1 MYNGFNYLRSMN
13 KLALLHDYLY
23 YYFSAKTRYGIHSP
37 FVFDFVCNVVIK
49 KTKFHDI
56 SDIEVIR
63 KELKKNKTKIFIND
77 LGAGSIK
84 NSGSNRTISDI
95 AKHSLKSR
103 KYASL
108 LYRMIKYFQPA
119 KVLEIGTSL
128 GISTS
133 YMAKA
138 NPLSEII
145 TVEGCANIAEIA
157 EKNAKK
163 TGLKN
168 IVFIISGFDDIL
180 DDLTRKHKPD
190 FVFFDGNHTEEA
202 TIKYFET
209 CLPYVQNESVFVFD
223 DINWSDGMKQAWKKI
238 KSHEQV
244 TVTIDMFF
252 MGLVFFRK
260 ELSKENFVVRF

>member
-1 MYNGFNYLRSMN
+1 MN
-13 KLALLHDYLY
+13 KVALLHDYLH

-37 FVFDFVCNVVIK
+37 FTFDFVCNVVNK
-49 KTKFHDI
+49 KTKFQEV
-56 SDIEVIR
+56 SDIEAIR
-63 KELKKNKTKIFIND
+63 KELKKNNTGIFVSD
-77 LGAGSIK
+77 LGAGSKK
-84 NSGSNRTISDI
+84 NSGRSRTIRDI

-108 LYRMIKYFQPA
+108 LYRMVKYFKSA
-119 KVLEIGTSL
+119 KVLELGTSL

-138 NPLSEII
+138 NPMTEII
-145 TVEGCANIAEIA
+145 TVEGCMNIAEIA
-157 EKNAKK
+157 EKNAQKA
-163 TGLKN
+163 GLKN
-168 IVFIISGFDDIL
+168 IVFIIGGFDDML
-180 DDLTRKHKPD
+180 DNLARKHKPD

-238 KSHEQV
+238 KSHERV

-252 MGLVFFRK
+252 MGLVFFRN